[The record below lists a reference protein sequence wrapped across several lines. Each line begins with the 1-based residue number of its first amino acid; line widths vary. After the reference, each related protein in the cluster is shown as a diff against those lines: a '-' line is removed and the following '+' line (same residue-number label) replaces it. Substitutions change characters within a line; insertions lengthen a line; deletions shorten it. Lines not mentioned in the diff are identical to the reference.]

1 MNQLI
6 VQAIEEKRLIEL
18 TYKGYSRIVEP
29 HTYYR
34 TKNGYEKLQCYQVQ
48 GGHSSVKRDPDDDWD
63 YLTVPNISNLSLLE
77 KTFLGPRPDYKR
89 LDETMFTIYAQL

>member
-18 TYKGYSRIVEP
+18 TYNGYSRIVEP

-34 TKNGYEKLQCYQVQ
+34 TINGHETLQCYQVQ
-48 GGHSSVKRDPDDDWD
+48 GGHSSVKRDPDDDWG
-63 YLTVPNISNLSLLE
+63 YLAVPKIFNLSLLE

-89 LDETMFTIYAQL
+89 PDGTKNTIYAQL